1 MGGMLNDRM
10 KNKGIRKQ
18 SRRKRRESER
28 KYEYENSIKTIK
40 LQISHGRG
48 LLEISKAD
56 LSGCIDGGA

>member
-1 MGGMLNDRM
+1 MNDRM

-28 KYEYENSIKTIK
+28 KYECENSIKTIK

-48 LLEISKAD
+48 LLEISKTD
-56 LSGCIDGGA
+56 LSGCIDGDA